1 MFKNYLSYALICSIV
16 AISFLGNWYVFETNN
31 TDTIGRFAKTWI
43 LAIWF
48 LSIALLGF
56 ALLRLAKKKWAIAL
70 WVLQYALVLLLCIVY
85 VGMYFWA
92 KEFPFAIKTA
102 MASVRNFYLSPIPLA
117 LLLLMALVENKKSSN
132 W

>member
-1 MFKNYLSYALICSIV
+1 MFKNYASYALICSIV

-31 TDTIGRFAKTWI
+31 TDTIGRIVKTWI

-48 LSIALLGF
+48 ISIALLGF
-56 ALLRLAKKKWAIAL
+56 VLLRFAKKKWAIAL
-70 WVLQYALVLLLCIVY
+70 WVLQYALALLLCIVY
-85 VGMYFWA
+85 LGMYFWA
-92 KEFPFAIKTA
+92 KEFPIAIKTA
-102 MASVRNFYLSPIPLA
+102 MASIRNFYLSPFPLA